1 MASTRLRLAY
11 LLPALADLW
20 LSVSTLVGMRGVA
33 NESLLM
39 RGEFAAVT
47 ALWALILFMA
57 LARPYERAWVLLP
70 TAIVVL
76 GIGAAFSWAA
86 FAGAIPLWRAGLALG
101 LVLPLSWLAFTE
113 WHATSLRG
121 TKNAL

>member
-1 MASTRLRLAY
+1 MAPTRLHLAY

-20 LSVSTLVGMRGVA
+20 LSVSTLVGMRGVTD
-33 NESLLM
+33 ESLLA
-39 RGEFAAVT
+39 RGEFAAVA

-86 FAGAIPLWRAGLALG
+86 FAGAIPLWRAGLALA
-101 LVLPLSWLAFTE
+101 LVLPMAWLAFKE
-113 WHATSLRG
+113 WYAASLKG
-121 TKNAL
+121 TGDAL